1 MSNLRK
7 FAVSQTTRLHL
18 RDASENL
25 MYADGQD
32 GKPDHSKPIAANLY
46 GPASKEYAKAQSAQ
60 NNRLMNRLKQKGKVE
75 QTAEQKSQE
84 DADFLADITISFENL
99 EPEKATTT
107 DRAMII
113 AQYLDAEIGFV
124 RDQVAKHVN
133 DWSNFTKPSA
143 TN

>member
-7 FAVSQTTRLHL
+7 FAVSQTARLHL
-18 RDASENL
+18 RDANENL
-25 MYADGQD
+25 MYADAEQ
-32 GKPDHSKPIAANLY
+32 KLPIAANLF

-60 NNRLMNRLKQKGKVE
+60 SNRVMNRLKAKGKIE
-75 QTAEQKSQE
+75 QTAEQKQQE
-84 DADFLADITISFENL
+84 DADFLADITQSFENL
-99 EPEKATTT
+99 EDGKPVTT
-107 DRAMII
+107 DRATIL

-124 RDQVAKHVN
+124 RDQVAKHIG